1 MTGKEKAVSLFKEGY
16 NCSQS
21 VFVTYADKYGIDK
34 EMALRLSASFG
45 GGMGRMREV
54 CGAVSGMLMVAG
66 LETGATEGKD
76 IKGKKANYDMVQKMA
91 GIYREANGSIVCK
104 ELLGLVPM
112 ASGQEHKT
120 LEAVQVNPPV
130 TFQDTQPE
138 ARTEEYYKKRPC
150 IRLIQMACD
159 IIEKELYGNEE
170 EVSLE

>member
-1 MTGKEKAVSLFKEGY
+1 
-16 NCSQS
+16 
-21 VFVTYADKYGIDK
+21 
-34 EMALRLSASFG
+34 
-45 GGMGRMREV
+45 MGRMREV